1 MITQTTSDRM
11 PTPPCAHVLGVPVH
25 IIDVSEVVQ
34 LMERWILQ
42 RDGRHWIAVTGSH
55 GIVEGHK
62 YPEFKA
68 ILKSADLS
76 VPDGKWAARVAGRR
90 AACAPK
96 QMRGADLLWAF
107 SELASRK
114 GYRSFF
120 YGDTQE
126 VLALLTSRLT
136 QQFPTLRIAGSYSPP
151 FRALTAEEDAQ
162 ITNLINQANPDVLWV
177 GLGLPKQEQWIA
189 THRERLRVPVIVAAG
204 AALKFVSG
212 KVKTAP
218 HRLSEWGLEWVWRF
232 AHEPRR
238 LWHRVVVYGPQFVA
252 HTLLELHGWR
262 KYD

>member
-1 MITQTTSDRM
+1 MITQRTSDRVA
-11 PTPPCAHVLGVPVH
+11 TPPCAHVLGVPVH
-25 IIDVSEVVQ
+25 IIELTEVLQ
-34 LMERWILQ
+34 LMERWIQQ

-62 YPEFKA
+62 HPEFKT

-90 AACAPK
+90 ASCPAK
-96 QMRGADLLWAF
+96 QVRGCDLLWAF

-120 YGDTQE
+120 YGDTEE
-126 VLALLTSRLT
+126 VLALLASRLS
-136 QQFPTLRIAGSYSPP
+136 QQFSALRIVGTYSPP
-151 FRALTAEEDAQ
+151 FRAPTPEEDTQ

-177 GLGLPKQEQWIA
+177 GLGLPKQEQWIVA
-189 THRERLRVPVIVAAG
+189 HRERLHVPVVVAVG

-212 KVKTAP
+212 KVKAAP
-218 HRLSEWGLEWVWRF
+218 HRLSELGLEWVWRF

-262 KYD
+262 KYE